1 MGIGD
6 GVEEK
11 RGAVK
16 MAPQKEEE
24 EEGEEEEEEGRRVG
38 YLCNFTCLNF
48 ILYI

>member
-24 EEGEEEEEEGRRVG
+24 GEEEEEGRRVG